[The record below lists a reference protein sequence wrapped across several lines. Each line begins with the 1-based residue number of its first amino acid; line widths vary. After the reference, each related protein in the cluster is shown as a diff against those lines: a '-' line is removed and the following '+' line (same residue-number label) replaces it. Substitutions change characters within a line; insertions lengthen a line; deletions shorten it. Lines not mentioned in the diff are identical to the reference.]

1 MELLDRDEFL
11 LELNNIFGSVI
22 EGEGK
27 IAAVCGD
34 AGIGKTSLVE
44 TFTKQNEY
52 KAEIFWGACDDLYT
66 PRPLAP
72 LYDMAGKMN
81 SRIIENL
88 DLGVPRPSIF
98 TMFLSEINLKTASIV
113 VIEDVHWADEST
125 LDLIKFL
132 AKRINK
138 YRTLLLLTYR
148 NDEIN
153 SSHPLKF
160 ALSNLSTKYYRRIEL
175 PPLSRKAVMKL
186 AGNFGRSDENLYTKT
201 GGNPFF
207 VTEVLMNSEQEIPE
221 TIKDLIITRLNRL
234 SSGSRNGIEIL
245 SVIPGAAEKWLVQ
258 ILVKDFYAIDEAI
271 ESGILKADH
280 DSILFRHEL
289 LKAAVEESLSEVR
302 RIERNTSV
310 LKILLEQKN
319 TDPYLA
325 RIIHHAVLTAN
336 KDVITK
342 YAPLAA
348 KQASKASAHEKA
360 AKLYLTAIQFSDQ
373 LSPEERLDL
382 LEGRVHECYLTAQIE
397 EGIKACEMI
406 RVILNEHHDPLREG
420 ENYRRLSRLLWYCGK
435 DKECEEYLIKAIGI
449 LEKLSS
455 NTQLGMAYS
464 NLSQIYMLREK
475 TSEAI
480 KWGEKALEISENIKD
495 IEVQAH
501 AFNNIGTS
509 KMFAYDDSGEMFLK
523 KSLKLSIDNEL
534 NEHACRAYVN
544 LGTVKMYRRN
554 LTEADTLFTS
564 AIDYSNE
571 KDISLAD
578 LCVTGEVGQIKL
590 YMGRWDEALEISITI
605 YERNNVPVMD
615 KILPLCIIGL
625 IKARKNDPG
634 AFKYL
639 DESNELMKE
648 TGELMKIVKVK
659 ASRAEAFWLKN
670 ELKDNIGEFIEAY
683 DIVKVIDN
691 PWAVGEL
698 ALWLWKGGHL
708 PKIPKHIAE
717 PFFLQIKGNWAAAAE
732 LWQKLKCPY
741 EQAFALADGDE
752 TAMKKAIVI
761 FEGLGATAASL
772 LLKHK
777 LRKSG
782 IKNIP
787 KGPRQS
793 TKENPSGLTERQLQI
808 LELISKGYSNSEIGN
823 ILYISVRTV
832 ENHIATLF
840 FKLDIHSRAEAAA
853 FVHSNQIVK

>member
-1 MELLDRDEFL
+1 
-11 LELNNIFGSVI
+11 
-22 EGEGK
+22 
-27 IAAVCGD
+27 
-34 AGIGKTSLVE
+34 
-44 TFTKQNEY
+44 
-52 KAEIFWGACDDLYT
+52 
-66 PRPLAP
+66 
-72 LYDMAGKMN
+72 MAGKMN

-98 TMFLSEINLKTASIV
+98 TMFLNEINLKAPNIV

-153 SSHPLKF
+153 SSHPLKL
-160 ALSNLSTKYYRRIEL
+160 ALSNLSTKYFKRIEL
-175 PPLSRKAVMKL
+175 PPLSKKAVMKL
-186 AGNFGRSDENLYTKT
+186 AGNFGRSDDNLYTKT

-207 VTEVLMNSEQEIPE
+207 VTEILMNSEEEIPA
-221 TIKDLIITRLNRL
+221 TIKDLVITRLNRL
-234 SSGSRNGIEIL
+234 SSGSRNAVETL

-258 ILVKDFYAIDEAI
+258 ILVKDFYTIDEAI

-289 LKAAVEESLSEVR
+289 LKAAVEESLSEAK
-302 RIERNTSV
+302 RIEKNTSI
-310 LKILLEQKN
+310 LNILLEQKN

-360 AKLYLTAIQFSDQ
+360 AKHYLTAIQYSDQ
-373 LSPEERLDL
+373 LSPEEQLDL
-382 LEGRVHECYLTAQIE
+382 LDGRVHECYLTAQIE

-435 DKECEEYLIKAIGI
+435 DKECEEYLIKAISI
-449 LEKLSS
+449 LEKHSS

-480 KWGEKALEISENIKD
+480 KWGEKALEISKNSKD
-495 IEVQAH
+495 IEVESH

-509 KMFAYDDSGEMFLK
+509 KMFASDDSGEMFLK
-523 KSLKLSIDNEL
+523 NSLKLSIENDL

-544 LGTVKMYRRN
+544 WGTVNMYRRN

-590 YMGRWDEALEISITI
+590 HMGRWDEALDISITI

-639 DESNELMKE
+639 NESNELMKE

-670 ELKDNIGEFIEAY
+670 ELKDNIEEFIEAY
-683 DIVKVIDN
+683 DIIKVSDN

-698 ALWLWKGGHL
+698 AFWLWKGGHL

-717 PFFLQIKGNWAAAAE
+717 PFLLQIKGNWAGAAE
-732 LWQKLKCPY
+732 LWQQLKCPY
-741 EQAFALADGDE
+741 EQALALADGDE
-752 TAMKKAIVI
+752 TAMKKAIII
-761 FEGLGATAASL
+761 FDGLGATAASL
-772 LLKHK
+772 LLKQK
-777 LRKSG
+777 MRKSG

-808 LELISKGYSNSEIGN
+808 LELISKGFSNSEIGN
-823 ILYISVRTV
+823 RLFISVRTV

-840 FKLDIHSRAEAAA
+840 FKLDIHSRAEAAS